1 MKIKGGIPVLNS
13 RRKIAFLFIAV
24 NGGII
29 ILSIIYAIVF
39 HFWPELFSCA
49 FKETFHLYC
58 PGCGGSRAV
67 SRLLSFDIVG
77 SFICFPPLYFAIGAI
92 AELDIRMIAAIIKN
106 DKDILARYRP
116 TAFIIFAAV
125 LIVHFVLRNALLLGL
140 CIDPLGDIIQSAV
153 LI

>member
-1 MKIKGGIPVLNS
+1 MLNN

-39 HFWPELFSCA
+39 HFSPELFSCS
-49 FKETFHLYC
+49 FKDIFHLYC

-67 SRLLSFDIVG
+67 TRLLSFDIVG
-77 SFICFPPLYFAIGAI
+77 SFVAFPPLYFAIGAI
-92 AELDIRMIAAIIKN
+92 AELDIRMLCSIIKN
-106 DKDILARYRP
+106 DEGILKRYRP

-125 LIVHFVLRNALLLGL
+125 LIVHFILRNALLLGFG
-140 CIDPLGDIIQSAV
+140 IDPLGDIIKTAA
-153 LI
+153 II